1 MLCCIFVRQFYCI
14 FVKNLCY
21 VFKGNIFW
29 EKESLVCWKKFWLLS
44 WELLLDLCQKDSL
57 HHCRWEKDMMPRHV
71 TLNYVKFRICN
82 YMSLITKNLSTDRGT
97 FAEIPLTN
105 PLTLFTL
112 RLPLK
117 PCKVATAVD
126 GFIHAIQAVVHVTS
140 RKPCW
145 HR

>member
-1 MLCCIFVRQFYCI
+1 
-14 FVKNLCY
+14 
-21 VFKGNIFW
+21 
-29 EKESLVCWKKFWLLS
+29 
-44 WELLLDLCQKDSL
+44 
-57 HHCRWEKDMMPRHV
+57 MMPRRV
-71 TLNYVKFRICN
+71 TMNYVKCRICN
-82 YMSLITKNLSTDRGT
+82 YMSLITKNLSTVSGT
-97 FAEIPLTN
+97 FTEIPLTN

-126 GFIHAIQAVVHVTS
+126 GFILAIQAVVYVAS